1 RLSSPTSSHSPHH
14 RLLQEYLLYLPLQI
28 SSLFLFDKDAVYVS
42 KLKSLNQ
49 FLQDL
54 PDVEELEEYGSPT
67 NDLHEPR
74 QVLSGLDP
82 IRPGLHIGSCGD
94 EIVRYDLQIRRSDV
108 YPLISAILAEYPDHS
123 FLRNKLLIQ
132 FHKVFRD
139 LFESHIGH

>member
-1 RLSSPTSSHSPHH
+1 
-14 RLLQEYLLYLPLQI
+14 
-28 SSLFLFDKDAVYVS
+28 LFLFDKDAVYVS

-67 NDLHEPR
+67 NDLHEPL

-94 EIVRYDLQIRRSDV
+94 EVVRNNLQIRGLDI
-108 YPLISAILAEYPDHS
+108 YLLISAILTEYPDHS

-132 FHKVFRD
+132 VHTVFRA
-139 LFESHIGH
+139 LFESHISH